1 MKKFYSC
8 LPVFLLIGCA
18 QVPLPS
24 SGNKPVQQAGA
35 QKEQQANTNSIDECL
50 SLPYVPSDLAKN
62 KSLSNQNADNSAS
75 KNSTISSS
83 IFCEKYKQTKEQAFA
98 FFQEHPQYMRSKED
112 EEQLMTEFK
121 KVLLES
127 GSKNLNIYQT
137 LLAAHERLQAL

>member
-18 QVPLPS
+18 QVPPPS
-24 SGNKPVQQAGA
+24 SGSKPVQQPEV
-35 QKEQQANTNSIDECL
+35 QKEQQANADSIDKCM
-50 SLPYVPSDLAKN
+50 SLPYVPSDLTEN
-62 KSLSNQNADNSAS
+62 KTLSNQKSENSTS
-75 KNSTISSS
+75 KNNTISSS
-83 IFCEKYKQTKEQAFA
+83 VFCEKYRQTKEQAFT

-127 GSKNLNIYQT
+127 GSNNLSIYQT
-137 LLAAHERLQAL
+137 LLTAHKRLQAL

>member
-1 MKKFYSC
+1 MNKFYSC
-8 LPVFLLIGCA
+8 LPIFLLIGCA
-18 QVPLPS
+18 QVPPS
-24 SGNKPVQQAGA
+24 TSGSKAVQQTDA
-35 QKEQQANTNSIDECL
+35 QKEQQANANSIDECL

-62 KSLSNQNADNSAS
+62 KTLSNQDADNSAS
-75 KNSTISSS
+75 KNNTISSS
-83 IFCEKYKQTKEQAFA
+83 VFCEKYKQTKEQAFT

-137 LLAAHERLQAL
+137 LLAAHERLQTL

>member
-1 MKKFYSC
+1 MNKIYSC
-8 LPVFLLIGCA
+8 LPIFLLIGCA
-18 QVPLPS
+18 QVPPS
-24 SGNKPVQQAGA
+24 TSGSKPVQQTGA
-35 QKEQQANTNSIDECL
+35 QKEQQANANSIDECL

-62 KSLSNQNADNSAS
+62 KTLSNQDADNSAS
-75 KNSTISSS
+75 KNNTISSS
-83 IFCEKYKQTKEQAFA
+83 VFCEKYKQTKEQAFT

-137 LLAAHERLQAL
+137 LLAAHERLQTL

>member
-1 MKKFYSC
+1 MNKFYSC

-18 QVPLPS
+18 QVPPS
-24 SGNKPVQQAGA
+24 TSGSKPVQQTGA
-35 QKEQQANTNSIDECL
+35 QKEQQANANSIDECL

-62 KSLSNQNADNSAS
+62 KTLSNQGADNSAS
-75 KNSTISSS
+75 KNNTISSS
-83 IFCEKYKQTKEQAFA
+83 VFCEKYKQTKEQAFT

-137 LLAAHERLQAL
+137 LLAAHERLQTL